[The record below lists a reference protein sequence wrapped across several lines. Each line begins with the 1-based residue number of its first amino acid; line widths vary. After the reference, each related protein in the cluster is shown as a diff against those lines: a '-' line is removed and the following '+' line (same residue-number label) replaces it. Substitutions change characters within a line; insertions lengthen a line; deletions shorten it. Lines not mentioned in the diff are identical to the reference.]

1 MKWIIWF
8 ILMILG
14 SLIASSLFPLEI
26 ATSISMA
33 YGFVLTTIFIHL

>member
-14 SLIASSLFPLEI
+14 SLILTFLFPLEI
-26 ATSISMA
+26 STLMGVA
-33 YGFVLTTIFIHL
+33 YGFILTTIFLHL